1 MAHKH
6 KLKFTH
12 KGIEFLYIEGWP
24 YRETWD
30 FVCKFCP
37 YTYRADRNV
46 MIKLMTGKRIDV
58 NA

>member
-12 KGIEFLYIEGWP
+12 RGVHFLSFEGWP
-24 YRETWD
+24 SPFRETWD

-46 MIKLMTGKRIDV
+46 MIKLMTRK
-58 NA
+58 N

>member
-12 KGIEFLYIEGWP
+12 RGIEFLYIEGWP

-46 MIKLMTGKRIDV
+46 MIKLMTRKKYL
-58 NA
+58 